1 MVIDVLLSLALAAGA
16 LQAPA
21 QTASTPPADAVP
33 AQQAAAAADTPK
45 RQVADTYPIGPND
58 VLSISCRQDAT
69 ITGKY
74 RVEEGGSINLP
85 YIGRIVAGGRTIAQL
100 QLDLTRAYGDYI
112 RNPEIFV
119 DVDAYKSQSVM
130 VTGAVRQP
138 QRVQM
143 QGQLTLLD
151 ALVAARSPTS
161 DAGDEIQIAHRSD
174 IVDSANATATISP
187 DDPNIVRI
195 KRSTLNL
202 GRNNIVLL
210 DGDIVYVT
218 PAQHFTMT
226 GQVKNSG
233 TYVWQEGMTIEQA
246 IALAGGLTERGSTR
260 SISAHRLIKGKM
272 TDVDLKMQDKVQPDD
287 VIKVGNRLF

>member
-1 MVIDVLLSLALAAGA
+1 MVIDVLLSLMLAAGA
-16 LQAPA
+16 VQAPA
-21 QTASTPPADAVP
+21 QTSATAPTSAVP
-33 AQQAAAAADTPK
+33 AQQAVAAADTPK

-58 VLSISCRQDAT
+58 VLSISCRQDST

-85 YIGRIVAGGRTIAQL
+85 YVGRVVAGGRTIAQL
-100 QLDLTRAYGDYI
+100 QLDLMKAYGDYI

-130 VTGAVRQP
+130 VGGAVREP
-138 QRVQM
+138 KRVQM

-151 ALVAARSPTS
+151 ALMAAGSPTA
-161 DAGDEIQIAHRSD
+161 DAGDDIQIAHHSD
-174 IVDSANATATISP
+174 TVDSANATATISP

-218 PAQHFTMT
+218 PARHFTMT

-233 TYVWQEGMTIEQA
+233 TYVWQEGMTLEQA
-246 IALAGGLTERGSTR
+246 VALAGGLNERGSTR
-260 SISAHRLIKGKM
+260 SISAHRFINGKM
-272 TDVDLKMQDKVQPDD
+272 TDVDLKLQDKVLPDD
-287 VIKVGNRLF
+287 VIKIGNRLF